1 MKTLLKI
8 FSFYFLL
15 AVMLCLQFFIITVQA
30 DETTGGNTEKP
41 PIVEE
46 EQQPSDNPSDD
57 TTGDDSSNLDAI
69 KEMLK
74 QNKST
79 VEDTIVALVVSL
91 MGSMAF
97 SIVIRLTLNKTI
109 RSLREKIAVLEQINK
124 VSNDAVNVY
133 CAAIDELKTQ
143 MNEYNI
149 KNEQRAEQVQQLLQ
163 LYEKNKEQSAI
174 LVNKLLTNKKKEVK
188 NDENS
193 KQENS

>member
-8 FSFYFLL
+8 FSFYFIL
-15 AVMLCLQFFIITVQA
+15 AVMLCLQFFIITVRA
-30 DETTGGNTEKP
+30 DETTGGNTEEP

-46 EQQPSDNPSDD
+46 KQPSDDA
-57 TTGDDSSNLDAI
+57 TGDESSNLDAI

>member
-8 FSFYFLL
+8 FSFYFIL
-15 AVMLCLQFFIITVQA
+15 AVMLCLQFFIITVRA
-30 DETTGGNTEKP
+30 DETTGGNTEEP

-46 EQQPSDNPSDD
+46 EQPSDD
-57 TTGDDSSNLDAI
+57 ANGDESSNLDAI

>member
-8 FSFYFLL
+8 FSFYFIL
-15 AVMLCLQFFIITVQA
+15 AVMLCLQFFIITVRA
-30 DETTGGNTEKP
+30 DETTGGNTEEP

-46 EQQPSDNPSDD
+46 EQPSDD
-57 TTGDDSSNLDAI
+57 ANGDESSNLDAI

-109 RSLREKIAVLEQINK
+109 KSLREKIAVLEQINK

-149 KNEQRAEQVQQLLQ
+149 KNEQRADQVQQLLQ

-174 LVNKLLTNKKKEVK
+174 LVNKLLANKKKEVK
-188 NDENS
+188 KDENS

>member
-8 FSFYFLL
+8 FSFYFIL
-15 AVMLCLQFFIITVQA
+15 AVMLCLQFFIITVRA
-30 DETTGGNTEKP
+30 DETTGGNTEEP

-46 EQQPSDNPSDD
+46 KQPSEDAN
-57 TTGDDSSNLDAI
+57 GDESSNLDAI

>member
-8 FSFYFLL
+8 FSFYFIL
-15 AVMLCLQFFIITVQA
+15 AVMLCLQFFIITVRA
-30 DETTGGNTEKP
+30 DETTGGNTEEP

-46 EQQPSDNPSDD
+46 EQPSEDAN
-57 TTGDDSSNLDAI
+57 GDESSNLDAI

-109 RSLREKIAVLEQINK
+109 KSLREKIAVLEQINK

-149 KNEQRAEQVQQLLQ
+149 KNEQRADQVQQLLQ

-174 LVNKLLTNKKKEVK
+174 LVNKLLANKKKEVK
-188 NDENS
+188 KDENS